1 MNRGTRTV
9 ALVLV
14 VVVVISLLAS
24 LVLPYLSLV

>member
-14 VVVVISLLAS
+14 VVLVISLLAS
-24 LVLPYLSLV
+24 MVLPYLAMG

>member
-14 VVVVISLLAS
+14 VVLVVSLLAS
-24 LVLPYLSLV
+24 LVLPYLSLM

>member
-14 VVVVISLLAS
+14 VVLVISLLAS
-24 LVLPYLSLV
+24 LVLPYLSLM

>member
-14 VVVVISLLAS
+14 VVLVISLLAS
-24 LVLPYLSLV
+24 LGLPYLSLM